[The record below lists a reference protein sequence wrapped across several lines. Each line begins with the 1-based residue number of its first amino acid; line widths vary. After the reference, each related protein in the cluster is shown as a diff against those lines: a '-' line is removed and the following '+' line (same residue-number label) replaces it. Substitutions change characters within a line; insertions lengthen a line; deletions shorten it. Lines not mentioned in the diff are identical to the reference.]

1 VKLFGPIGTVPL
13 VIVSILS
20 LPVAG
25 LLALALWALVTGE
38 GGAALGLLIFA
49 FVVATPTTIIY
60 LVARILHKPAI
71 PAIPPPPPP
80 LPPGFVPQP
89 YPLPEQQLA
98 NPHELR

>member
-13 VIVSILS
+13 IIVSLLS

-25 LLALALWALVTGE
+25 LLALALWALVTGA
-38 GGAALGLLIFA
+38 GGAALGFLILA
-49 FVVATPTTIIY
+49 IVVATPTTIIY

-71 PAIPPPPPP
+71 PVIPPP

-89 YPLPEQQLA
+89 YPLSEQQLA